1 MVFYQGVPRNAS
13 CKSLHP
19 KRLQFVWG
27 LRECFHFGVKMTQVG
42 ARLRAPCCVIHE
54 RSKMY
59 LNSSIW
65 GWIFKGWA
73 CLALCTALSLSAQGF
88 PTKAITIVV
97 PYAPGATDRE
107 ARKIAELAAKHLGQS
122 VVVENRDG
130 AGGTIGATYVAR
142 ANPDGYTLLY
152 SAPAV
157 LTVAPLVGKPAYVYE
172 DLMPLARAS
181 ITPHYLAARIDAP
194 FRNAREM
201 VAYAKSNPG
210 KLTFGSP
217 GNGTAVHLAGE
228 ALADAAGFQFTHV
241 PHRGLAPALTA
252 VMGGFV
258 DVVIGAPGVIN
269 AQVEAGK
276 LRAIAQFGATRAAA
290 LGTVPTL
297 REQGIDLALR
307 ADFGFFA
314 PKGLPADVVVRLND
328 ALQKAIESEEFKSF
342 VAVSL
347 VAPAFLNAN
356 DYRAVVDSERAIYAR
371 VVPKLALDNR

>member
-1 MVFYQGVPRNAS
+1 MFKIGCGWRWVFKA
-13 CKSLHP
+13 L
-19 KRLQFVWG
+19 
-27 LRECFHFGVKMTQVG
+27 VG
-42 ARLRAPCCVIHE
+42 A
-54 RSKMY
+54 
-59 LNSSIW
+59 
-65 GWIFKGWA
+65 
-73 CLALCTALSLSAQGF
+73 ALSSVLNLSAQGF
-88 PTKAITIVV
+88 PNKAITIVV

-107 ARKIAELAAKHLGQS
+107 ARKIAEMAAKHLGQP
-122 VVVENRDG
+122 VLVENRDG
-130 AGGTIGATYVAR
+130 AGGTIGAAHVAR

-152 SAPAV
+152 AAPAV
-157 LTVAPLVGKPAYVYE
+157 LTVAPLVGKPPYVYE

-181 ITPHYLAARIDAP
+181 ITPHYLAARLDAP

-201 VAYAKSNPG
+201 VAYAKANPG

-276 LRAIAQFGATRAAA
+276 LRPIAQFGATRAAA
-290 LGTVPTL
+290 LATVPTL
-297 REQGIDLALR
+297 KEQGIDLALR

-314 PKGLPADVVVRLND
+314 PKGLPTDVVQRLNE

-347 VAPAFLNAN
+347 VAPAFLNAS
-356 DYRAVVDSERAIYAR
+356 DYHAVVDAERAIYAR
-371 VVPKLALDNR
+371 VVPKLSLGNR

>member
-1 MVFYQGVPRNAS
+1 MHVNGSGWKWVFN
-13 CKSLHP
+13 
-19 KRLQFVWG
+19 G
-27 LRECFHFGVKMTQVG
+27 LVCG
-42 ARLRAPCCVIHE
+42 ALLSV
-54 RSKMY
+54 
-59 LNSSIW
+59 LN
-65 GWIFKGWA
+65 
-73 CLALCTALSLSAQGF
+73 LSAQSF
-88 PTKAITIVV
+88 PSKAITIVV

-107 ARKIAELAAKHLGQS
+107 ARKIAELAAKHLGQP
-122 VVVENRDG
+122 VLVENRDG
-130 AGGTIGATYVAR
+130 AGGTIGAGYVAR

-157 LTVAPLVGKPAYVYE
+157 VTVAPLVGKPPYVYE

-181 ITPHYLAARIDAP
+181 ITPHYLAARTDAP

-276 LRAIAQFGATRAAA
+276 LRPIAQFGATRAVA
-290 LGTVPTL
+290 LGSVPTL
-297 REQGIDLALR
+297 KEQGIDLALR
-307 ADFGFFA
+307 ADFGFFV
-314 PKGLPADVVVRLND
+314 PKGLPAEVVQRLNE
-328 ALQKAIESEEFKSF
+328 ALQKAIESDEFKSF

-347 VAPAFLNAN
+347 VAPAFLNAS
-356 DYRAVVDSERAIYAR
+356 DYRLVVDAERAIYAR

>member
-1 MVFYQGVPRNAS
+1 MFKIGCGWRWVFKA
-13 CKSLHP
+13 L
-19 KRLQFVWG
+19 
-27 LRECFHFGVKMTQVG
+27 VG
-42 ARLRAPCCVIHE
+42 A
-54 RSKMY
+54 
-59 LNSSIW
+59 
-65 GWIFKGWA
+65 
-73 CLALCTALSLSAQGF
+73 ALSSVLNLSAQGF
-88 PTKAITIVV
+88 PSKAITIVV

-107 ARKIAELAAKHLGQS
+107 ARKIAEMAAKHLGQP
-122 VVVENRDG
+122 VLVENRDG
-130 AGGTIGATYVAR
+130 AGGTIGAAHVAR

-152 SAPAV
+152 AAPAV
-157 LTVAPLVGKPAYVYE
+157 LTVAPLVGKPPYVYE

-181 ITPHYLAARIDAP
+181 ITPHYLAARLDAP

-201 VAYAKSNPG
+201 VAYAKANPG

-276 LRAIAQFGATRAAA
+276 LRPIAQFGATRAAA
-290 LGTVPTL
+290 LATVPTL
-297 REQGIDLALR
+297 KEQGIDLALR

-314 PKGLPADVVVRLND
+314 PKGLPSDVVQRLNE

-347 VAPAFLNAN
+347 VAPAFLNAS
-356 DYRAVVDSERAIYAR
+356 DYHAVVDAERAIYAR
-371 VVPKLALDNR
+371 VVPKLSLGNR

>member
-1 MVFYQGVPRNAS
+1 MMFKTDSCMGV
-13 CKSLHP
+13 
-19 KRLQFVWG
+19 
-27 LRECFHFGVKMTQVG
+27 
-42 ARLRAPCCVIHE
+42 
-54 RSKMY
+54 
-59 LNSSIW
+59 
-65 GWIFKGWA
+65 IFK
-73 CLALCTALSLSAQGF
+73 ALICTIGFMGLNLSAQVF
-88 PTKAITIVV
+88 PAKAITIIV

-122 VVVENRDG
+122 VLVENRDG
-130 AGGTIGATYVAR
+130 AGGTIGAAYVAR

-157 LTVAPLVGKPAYVYE
+157 VTVAPLVGKPPYVYE

-181 ITPHYLAARIDAP
+181 ITPHYLAARMDAP

-201 VAYAKSNPG
+201 VAYAKANPG

-228 ALADAAGFQFTHV
+228 ALADAASFQFTHV

-276 LRAIAQFGATRAAA
+276 LRPIAQFGATRASA
-290 LGTVPTL
+290 LNTVPTL
-297 REQGIDLALR
+297 KEQGIDLALR

-314 PKGLPADVVVRLND
+314 PKGLPGDVVLRLND
-328 ALQKAIESEEFKSF
+328 AFQKAIESEEFKNF
-342 VAVSL
+342 VAVAL
-347 VAPAFLNAN
+347 VAPAFLNAS
-356 DYRAVVDSERAIYAR
+356 DYRLVVDSERAIYSR

>member
-1 MVFYQGVPRNAS
+1 MHVNGSGWKWVFN
-13 CKSLHP
+13 
-19 KRLQFVWG
+19 G
-27 LRECFHFGVKMTQVG
+27 LVCG
-42 ARLRAPCCVIHE
+42 ALLSV
-54 RSKMY
+54 
-59 LNSSIW
+59 LN
-65 GWIFKGWA
+65 
-73 CLALCTALSLSAQGF
+73 LSAQSF
-88 PTKAITIVV
+88 PSKAITIVV

-107 ARKIAELAAKHLGQS
+107 ARKIAELAAKHLGQP
-122 VVVENRDG
+122 VLVENRDG
-130 AGGTIGATYVAR
+130 AGGTIGAGYVAR

-157 LTVAPLVGKPAYVYE
+157 VTVAPLVGKPPYVYE

-181 ITPHYLAARIDAP
+181 ITPHYLAARTDAP

-276 LRAIAQFGATRAAA
+276 LRPIAQFGATRAVA
-290 LGTVPTL
+290 LGSVPTL
-297 REQGIDLALR
+297 KEQGIDLALSD
-307 ADFGFFA
+307 DFGFFA
-314 PKGLPADVVVRLND
+314 PKGLPADVVQRLNE
-328 ALQKAIESEEFKSF
+328 ALQKAIESDEFKSF

-347 VAPAFLNAN
+347 VAPAFLNAS
-356 DYRAVVDSERAIYAR
+356 DYRLVVDAERAIYAR

>member
-1 MVFYQGVPRNAS
+1 MNG
-13 CKSLHP
+13 
-19 KRLQFVWG
+19 
-27 LRECFHFGVKMTQVG
+27 VG
-42 ARLRAPCCVIHE
+42 ARYCVPRGLFNE
-54 RSKMY
+54 RCKM
-59 LNSSIW
+59 LTNGSNW
-65 GWIFKGWA
+65 RWIFQGLV
-73 CLALCTALSLSAQGF
+73 CGALLSVLNLSAQSF
-88 PTKAITIVV
+88 PNKPITIVV

-107 ARKIAELAAKHLGQS
+107 ARKIAELAAKHLGQT

-130 AGGTIGATYVAR
+130 AGGTIGAGYVAR

-157 LTVAPLVGKPAYVYE
+157 LTVAPLVGKPPYVYE

-181 ITPHYLAARIDAP
+181 ITPHYLAARMDAP

-201 VAYAKSNPG
+201 VSYAKANPG

-228 ALADAAGFQFTHV
+228 ALADAGGFQFTHV

-258 DVVIGAPGVIN
+258 DVVIGAPGVIH

-276 LRAIAQFGATRAAA
+276 LRPIAQFGATRAAA
-290 LGTVPTL
+290 LATVPTL
-297 REQGIDLALR
+297 KEQGIDLALR

-314 PKGLPADVVVRLND
+314 PKGLPAEVVQRLND

-347 VAPAFLNAN
+347 VAPAFLNAS
-356 DYRAVVDSERAIYAR
+356 DYRSVVDAERAIYAR

>member
-1 MVFYQGVPRNAS
+1 MVGPSVRI
-13 CKSLHP
+13 
-19 KRLQFVWG
+19 
-27 LRECFHFGVKMTQVG
+27 HFGVKMKEVG
-42 ARLRAPCCVIHE
+42 ARFCTPCGLINE
-54 RSKMY
+54 RRKM
-59 LNSSIW
+59 LTNGSSW
-65 GWIFKGWA
+65 RWVFKGLV
-73 CLALCTALSLSAQGF
+73 CGALLSVLNLSAQGF

-107 ARKIAELAAKHLGQS
+107 ARKIAELAAKHLGQT
-122 VVVENRDG
+122 VLVENRDG
-130 AGGTIGATYVAR
+130 AGGTIGAGYVAR

-157 LTVAPLVGKPAYVYE
+157 LTVAPLVGKPPYVYE

-181 ITPHYLAARIDAP
+181 ITPHYLAAHIDAP

-276 LRAIAQFGATRAAA
+276 LRPIAQFGATRATA
-290 LGTVPTL
+290 LSNVPTL
-297 REQGIDLALR
+297 KEQGIDLALR

-314 PKGLPADVVVRLND
+314 PKGLPTEVVQRLNE

-347 VAPAFLNAN
+347 VAPAFLNAS
-356 DYRAVVDSERAIYAR
+356 DYQAVVDAERAIYAR
-371 VVPKLALDNR
+371 VVPKLALGNR

>member
-1 MVFYQGVPRNAS
+1 MFKIGCGWRWVFKA
-13 CKSLHP
+13 L
-19 KRLQFVWG
+19 
-27 LRECFHFGVKMTQVG
+27 VG
-42 ARLRAPCCVIHE
+42 A
-54 RSKMY
+54 
-59 LNSSIW
+59 
-65 GWIFKGWA
+65 
-73 CLALCTALSLSAQGF
+73 ALSSVLNLSAQGF
-88 PTKAITIVV
+88 PSKAITIVV

-107 ARKIAELAAKHLGQS
+107 ARKIAEMAAKHLGQP
-122 VVVENRDG
+122 VLVENRDG
-130 AGGTIGATYVAR
+130 AGGTIGAAHVAR

-152 SAPAV
+152 AAPAV
-157 LTVAPLVGKPAYVYE
+157 LTVAPLVGKPPYVYE

-181 ITPHYLAARIDAP
+181 ITPHYLAARLDAP

-201 VAYAKSNPG
+201 VAYAKANPG

-276 LRAIAQFGATRAAA
+276 LRPIAQFGATRAAA
-290 LGTVPTL
+290 LATVPTL
-297 REQGIDLALR
+297 KEQGIDLALR

-314 PKGLPADVVVRLND
+314 PKGLPTDVVQRLNE

-347 VAPAFLNAN
+347 VAPAFLNAS
-356 DYRAVVDSERAIYAR
+356 DYHAVVDAERAIYAR
-371 VVPKLALDNR
+371 VVPKLSLGNR

>member
-1 MVFYQGVPRNAS
+1 MFKIGCGWCWVFKA
-13 CKSLHP
+13 L
-19 KRLQFVWG
+19 
-27 LRECFHFGVKMTQVG
+27 VG
-42 ARLRAPCCVIHE
+42 A
-54 RSKMY
+54 
-59 LNSSIW
+59 
-65 GWIFKGWA
+65 
-73 CLALCTALSLSAQGF
+73 ALSSVLNLSAQGF
-88 PTKAITIVV
+88 PSKAITIVV

-107 ARKIAELAAKHLGQS
+107 ARKIAEMAAKHLGQP
-122 VVVENRDG
+122 VLVENRDG
-130 AGGTIGATYVAR
+130 AGGTIGAAHVAR

-152 SAPAV
+152 AAPAV
-157 LTVAPLVGKPAYVYE
+157 LTVAPLVGKPPYVYE

-181 ITPHYLAARIDAP
+181 ITPHYLAARLDAP

-201 VAYAKSNPG
+201 VAYAKANPG

-276 LRAIAQFGATRAAA
+276 LRPIAQFGATRAAA
-290 LGTVPTL
+290 LATVPTL
-297 REQGIDLALR
+297 KEQGIDLALR

-314 PKGLPADVVVRLND
+314 PKGLPTDVVQRLNE

-347 VAPAFLNAN
+347 VAPAFLNAS
-356 DYRAVVDSERAIYAR
+356 DYHAVVDAERAIYAR
-371 VVPKLALDNR
+371 VVPKLSLGNR